1 MVVVRRR
8 KSICERLKEKNLL
21 TQEQIDQALRQQGID
36 NEKKIGKILLDFG
49 YISEEKLLKELAD
62 QLGIKSKKLK
72 IEDIN
77 KEGMSFFDRSY
88 LESKK
93 IVPIGITSNKII
105 MAMGDP
111 TNVQLIDE
119 INLKTKLIVSP
130 YLALEDNILDVIKG
144 YLDEKSK
151 KTQAKVDGVFAELQN
166 SMDDED
172 FEFVDT
178 RLEDIENRF
187 DSESAPIIRGVDA
200 LLMKAVRMKASD
212 IHIEPYED
220 EIRVRYRIDGVLVE
234 IKKMPKNLIYGL
246 VSRLKIMSTMDIAE
260 KRLPQDG
267 RFRIK
272 IAGRSVDFRV
282 STLPTI
288 YGEKIVLRILDKG
301 NMKFDLD
308 GLGFKEDAMKLI
320 KKKVASPY
328 GIILV
333 TGPTGSG
340 KSTTLYSMLKS
351 INTDDVNISTVE
363 DPVEYELKGMNQ
375 VHCRNEIGLDFA
387 NALRTFLR
395 QDPDII
401 MVGEIRDNET
411 AEIAI
416 KAALTG
422 HLVFSTLHTN
432 DAPSSIHRLMDMGVE
447 PFLISASLLMIQ
459 AQRLV
464 RRICPHCK
472 EEHDDSDRLLTSLGE
487 NPEDYKGVTF
497 YRGNGCDKC
506 NGTGYRGRSVIYEV
520 MPMTDEL
527 REAVSNGLTTMEI
540 RDIAR
545 KEEMATLR
553 ETGIKKATLGETTLE
568 EIIRVTLI

>member
-8 KSICERLKEKNLL
+8 KSICERLRERNIL
-21 TQEQIDQALRQQGID
+21 TQEQIEEAIQLQGLE
-36 NEKKIGKILLDFG
+36 NEKKIGKILLDLG
-49 YISEEKLLKELAD
+49 YISEEKLLKELSD
-62 QLGIKSKKLK
+62 QLGIKSKKLRVD
-72 IEDIN
+72 DIN
-77 KEGMSFFDRSY
+77 KEAMSFFERVY
-88 LESKK
+88 LESKN
-93 IVPIGITSNKII
+93 IVPIGMTSNKIMI
-105 MAMGDP
+105 AMADP
-111 TNVQLIDE
+111 TDVQLIDE

-130 YLALEDNILDVIKG
+130 YLALEDNIIDVIKE
-144 YLDEKSK
+144 YLDQKTK
-151 KTQAKVDGVFAELQN
+151 KTEAKVEGVFAELQK
-166 SMDDED
+166 SADDD
-172 FEFVDT
+172 FEFFDPK
-178 RLEDIENRF
+178 LEDIENRF

-200 LLMKAVRMKASD
+200 LLMKAIRLRSSD

-246 VSRLKIMSTMDIAE
+246 VSRIKIMSGMDIAE

-272 IAGRSVDFRV
+272 ISGRSVDFRV

-288 YGEKIVLRILDKG
+288 YGEKIVLRILDKS

-308 GLGFKEDAMKLI
+308 GLGFKEDAMETIREKI
-320 KKKVASPY
+320 TSPY

-351 INTDDVNISTVE
+351 INSDEVNISTVE
-363 DPVEYELKGMNQ
+363 DPVEYELKGINQ
-375 VHCRNEIGLDFA
+375 VHCKNEIGLNFA

-432 DAPSSIHRLMDMGVE
+432 DAPSSIHRLIDMGVQ

-464 RRICPHCK
+464 RKICPNCK
-472 EEHDDSDRLLTSLGE
+472 AEHDDPVKLLTVLRE
-487 NPEDYKGVTF
+487 DPEEYKDVVFYKGK
-497 YRGNGCDKC
+497 GCDHC

-520 MPMTDEL
+520 MPLTDEL
-527 REAVSNGLTTMEI
+527 KEAVSRRLTTMEI
-540 RDIAR
+540 REIAR
-545 KEEMATLR
+545 REGMVTLR
-553 ETGIKKATLGETTLE
+553 ETGIKKAVLGETTLE
-568 EIIRVTLI
+568 EIIRVTLM

>member
-8 KSICERLKEKNLL
+8 KSICERLKEKNVL
-21 TQEQIDQALRQQGID
+21 TQEQIDEAIRQQGL
-36 NEKKIGKILLDFG
+36 EQGKKIGQILLDLG
-49 YISEEKLLKELAD
+49 YISEEKLLKELSD
-62 QLGIKSKKLK
+62 QLGVKSKV
-72 IEDIN
+72 IRVEDIN
-77 KEGMSFFDRSY
+77 KEAMSFFDRNY
-88 LESKK
+88 LEGKN

-105 MAMGDP
+105 IAMADP
-111 TNVQLIDE
+111 TDVNLIDE

-130 YLALEDNILDVIKG
+130 YLALEDNIIDVIKE
-144 YLDEKSK
+144 YLEEKTK
-151 KTQAKVDGVFAELQN
+151 KTEAKVEGVFAELQK
-166 SMDDED
+166 SSDDD
-172 FEFVDT
+172 FEFLDS

-200 LLMKAVRMKASD
+200 LLMKAIKLKSSD

-246 VSRLKIMSTMDIAE
+246 VSRIKIMSGMDIAE

-288 YGEKIVLRILDKG
+288 YGEKIVMRILDKS

-308 GLGFKEDAMKLI
+308 GLGFKEDAMEI
-320 KKKVASPY
+320 IRKKITSPY

-363 DPVEYELKGMNQ
+363 DPVEYELKGINQ
-375 VHCRNEIGLDFA
+375 VHCKNEIGLNFA

-432 DAPSSIHRLMDMGVE
+432 DAPSSIHRLIDMGVE

-464 RRICPHCK
+464 RKICPHCK
-472 EEHDDSDRLLTSLGE
+472 AERDDHENLLKSLGE
-487 NPEDYKGVTF
+487 DLSEYENITFYKGK
-497 YRGNGCDKC
+497 GCDHC
-506 NGTGYRGRSVIYEV
+506 NGTGYTGRSVIYEV
-520 MPMTDEL
+520 MPLTDEIK
-527 REAVSNGLTTMEI
+527 EAVSRRLTTMEI
-540 RDIAR
+540 REIAR
-545 KEEMATLR
+545 REGMVTLR
-553 ETGIKKATLGETTLE
+553 ETGIKKAVLGETTLE
-568 EIIRVTLI
+568 EIIRVTLM

>member
-8 KSICERLKEKNLL
+8 KSICERLKEKDVL

-36 NEKKIGKILLDFG
+36 NEKKIGKILLDLG
-49 YISEEKLLKELAD
+49 YISEEKLLKELSD
-62 QLGIKSKKLK
+62 QLGIKSKKLR

-130 YLALEDNILDVIKG
+130 YLALEDNIKDVIKG
-144 YLDEKSK
+144 YLDDKSK
-151 KTQAKVDGVFAELQN
+151 KTEAKVEGVFEELQN
-166 SMDDED
+166 SMDDD
-172 FEFVDT
+172 FEFLDS

-200 LLMKAVRMKASD
+200 LLMKAIRMKASD

-246 VSRLKIMSTMDIAE
+246 VSRLKIMSAMDIAE
-260 KRLPQDG
+260 RRLPQDG

-288 YGEKIVLRILDKG
+288 YGEKIVLRILDQS
-301 NMKFDLD
+301 NMTFDLN

-320 KKKVASPY
+320 TEKISSPY

-351 INTDDVNISTVE
+351 INTDGVNISTVE
-363 DPVEYELKGMNQ
+363 DPVEYELKGINQ
-375 VHCRNEIGLDFA
+375 VHCKNEIGLNFA

-432 DAPSSIHRLMDMGVE
+432 DAPSSIHRLLDMGVE

-464 RRICPHCK
+464 RKICPYCK
-472 EEHDDSDRLLTSLGE
+472 EEHDDSERLLISLGE
-487 NPEDYKGVTF
+487 NLEDYKGIIF
-497 YRGNGCDKC
+497 YKGKGCDKC
-506 NGTGYRGRSVIYEV
+506 NGTGYKGRSVIYEV
-520 MPMTDEL
+520 MSLTDEL
-527 REAVSNGLTTMEI
+527 KEAVSNRMTTMEI
-540 RDIAR
+540 REIAR
-545 KEEMATLR
+545 REGMITLR

-568 EIIRVTLI
+568 EIIRVTLM

>member
-8 KSICERLKEKNLL
+8 KSICERLKEKDVL
-21 TQEQIDQALRQQGID
+21 TQEQIDRALIQQGID
-36 NEKKIGKILLDFG
+36 NEKKIGKILLDLG
-49 YISEEKLLKELAD
+49 YISEEKLLKELSD
-62 QLGIKSKKLK
+62 QLGIKSKKLR

-130 YLALEDNILDVIKG
+130 YLALEDNIKDVIKG
-144 YLDEKSK
+144 YLDDKSK
-151 KTQAKVDGVFAELQN
+151 KTEAKVEGVFEELQN
-166 SMDDED
+166 SMDDD
-172 FEFVDT
+172 FEFLDS

-200 LLMKAVRMKASD
+200 LLMKAIRMKASD

-246 VSRLKIMSTMDIAE
+246 VSRLKIMSAMDIAE
-260 KRLPQDG
+260 RRLPQDG

-288 YGEKIVLRILDKG
+288 YGEKIVLRILDQS
-301 NMKFDLD
+301 NMTFDLN

-320 KKKVASPY
+320 TEKISSPY

-351 INTDDVNISTVE
+351 INTDGVNISTVE
-363 DPVEYELKGMNQ
+363 DPVEYELKGINQ
-375 VHCRNEIGLDFA
+375 VHCKNEIGLNFA

-432 DAPSSIHRLMDMGVE
+432 DAPSSIHRLLDMGVE

-464 RRICPHCK
+464 RKICPHCK
-472 EEHDDSDRLLTSLGE
+472 EEHDDSERLLISLGE
-487 NPEDYKGVTF
+487 NLEDYKGITF
-497 YRGNGCDKC
+497 YKGKGCDRC
-506 NGTGYRGRSVIYEV
+506 NGTGYKGRSVIYEV
-520 MPMTDEL
+520 MPLTDEL
-527 REAVSNGLTTMEI
+527 KEAVSNRMTTMEI
-540 RDIAR
+540 REIAR
-545 KEEMATLR
+545 REGMITLR

-568 EIIRVTLI
+568 EIIRVTLM

>member
-8 KSICERLKEKNLL
+8 KSICERLKEKNVL
-21 TQEQIDQALRQQGID
+21 TQEQIDEAIKQQGQED
-36 NEKKIGKILLDFG
+36 GKKIGQVLLDLG
-49 YISEEKLLKELAD
+49 YISEEKLLKELSD
-62 QLGIKSKKLK
+62 QLGVKSKV
-72 IEDIN
+72 IRAEDIN
-77 KEGMSFFDRSY
+77 REAMSFFDRSY
-88 LESKK
+88 LEGKK

-105 MAMGDP
+105 IAMADP
-111 TNVQLIDE
+111 TDVNLIDE

-130 YLALEDNILDVIKG
+130 YLALEENIVDVIKE
-144 YLDEKSK
+144 YLEEKTK
-151 KTQAKVDGVFAELQN
+151 KTDAKVEGVFAELQK
-166 SMDDED
+166 SLDED
-172 FEFVDT
+172 FEFLDS

-200 LLMKAVRMKASD
+200 LLMKAIKLKSSD

-246 VSRLKIMSTMDIAE
+246 VSRIKIMSGMDIAE

-272 IAGRSVDFRV
+272 ITGRSVDFRV

-288 YGEKIVLRILDKG
+288 YGEKIVMRILDKS

-308 GLGFKEDAMKLI
+308 GLGFKEDAMEIIRNKI
-320 KKKVASPY
+320 TSPY

-363 DPVEYELKGMNQ
+363 DPVEYELKGINQ
-375 VHCRNEIGLDFA
+375 VHCKNEIGLNFA

-401 MVGEIRDNET
+401 MVGEVRDNET

-432 DAPSSIHRLMDMGVE
+432 DAPSSIHRLIDMGVE

-464 RRICPHCK
+464 RKICPNCK
-472 EEHDDSDRLLTSLGE
+472 APHEDPKPLLKSLGE
-487 NPEDYKGVTF
+487 DLSDYENITFYKGK
-497 YRGNGCDKC
+497 GCEYC
-506 NGTGYRGRSVIYEV
+506 NGTGYTGRSVIYEV
-520 MPMTDEL
+520 MPMTDDL
-527 REAVSNGLTTMEI
+527 KEAVSRRLTTMEI
-540 RDIAR
+540 REIAR
-545 KEEMATLR
+545 REGMVTLR
-553 ETGIKKATLGETTLE
+553 ETGIKKAVLGETTLE
-568 EIIRVTLI
+568 EIIRVTLM

>member
-1 MVVVRRR
+1 MVVVRKR
-8 KSICERLKEKNLL
+8 KSICERLKEKNIL
-21 TQEQIDQALRQQGID
+21 TQEQIDEAIRQQGLD
-36 NEKKIGKILLDFG
+36 QDKKIGQILLDLG
-49 YISEEKLLKELAD
+49 YISEDKLLKELSD
-62 QLGIKSKKLK
+62 QLGVKSKVIR

-77 KEGMSFFDRSY
+77 KEAMSFFDRVY
-88 LESKK
+88 LEEKNV
-93 IVPIGITSNKII
+93 VPIGITSNKII
-105 MAMGDP
+105 IAMADP
-111 TNVQLIDE
+111 TDVNLIDE

-130 YLALEDNILDVIKG
+130 YLALEDNIKDVIHE
-144 YLDEKSK
+144 YLEEKTK
-151 KTQAKVDGVFAELQN
+151 KTEAKVEGVFAELQK
-166 SMDDED
+166 SLEDD
-172 FEFVDT
+172 FEFLDS

-200 LLMKAVRMKASD
+200 LLMKAIRLKSSD

-246 VSRLKIMSTMDIAE
+246 VSRIKIMAGMDIAE

-288 YGEKIVLRILDKG
+288 YGEKIVMRILDKS

-308 GLGFKEDAMKLI
+308 GLGFKEDAMEII
-320 KKKVASPY
+320 KKKITSPY

-363 DPVEYELKGMNQ
+363 DPVEYELKGINQ
-375 VHCRNEIGLDFA
+375 VHCKNEIGLNFA

-411 AEIAI
+411 AQIAI

-432 DAPSSIHRLMDMGVE
+432 DAPSSIHRLIDMGVE

-464 RRICPHCK
+464 RKICPHCK
-472 EEHDDSDRLLTSLGE
+472 AEHQDPKTLLKSLGE
-487 NPEDYKGVTF
+487 EPSEYENITFYKGK
-497 YRGNGCDKC
+497 GCAYC
-506 NGTGYRGRSVIYEV
+506 NGTGYTGRSVIYEV
-520 MPMTDEL
+520 MPLTDEL
-527 REAVSNGLTTMEI
+527 KEAVGKRLTTMEI
-540 RDIAR
+540 REISR
-545 KEEMATLR
+545 REGMVTLR
-553 ETGIKKATLGETTLE
+553 ETGIKKAVLGETTLE
-568 EIIRVTLI
+568 EIIRVTLM